1 MIVFTS
7 DNGPTFN
14 GGTDS
19 PWFDSAHPF
28 KSEAGWG
35 KASIREG
42 GIRVPMI
49 VAWEGKVK
57 PGTVSDHI
65 CASWDVMPT
74 VCEMAGIETPAHA
87 DGISLLPELTGG
99 KQKAHEYLYWEY
111 PEGGGS
117 KAIRMGNWKGLILNI
132 KKEGEG
138 NMMLFDLDKDPREQ
152 VNVAADYPEIIA
164 KMREKMKE
172 AHEDPIIERF
182 TL

>member
-1 MIVFTS
+1 M
-7 DNGPTFN
+7 
-14 GGTDS
+14 
-19 PWFDSAHPF
+19 
-28 KSEAGWG
+28 
-35 KASIREG
+35 
-42 GIRVPMI
+42 
-49 VAWEGKVK
+49 
-57 PGTVSDHI
+57 
-65 CASWDVMPT
+65 
-74 VCEMAGIETPAHA
+74 
-87 DGISLLPELTGG
+87 TGG